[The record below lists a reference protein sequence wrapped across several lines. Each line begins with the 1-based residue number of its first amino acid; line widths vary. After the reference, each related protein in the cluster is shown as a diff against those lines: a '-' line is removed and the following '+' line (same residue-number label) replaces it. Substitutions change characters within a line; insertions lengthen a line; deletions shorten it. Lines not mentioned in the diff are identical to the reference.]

1 MRSKW
6 ESLSFLHAAGPG
18 RKAAAPRK
26 VSCGWGAI
34 VEAAA
39 DFKAVKE
46 RDAWAR
52 LESLA
57 YKLLPQPANLRV
69 STGDE
74 KKDMWLSTSCLF
86 AGLVGVC
93 MLNWGKQKNG
103 LSTSYSVLQPA
114 FFSR

>member
-1 MRSKW
+1 MRSKR
-6 ESLSFLHAAGPG
+6 ESLSFHHAAGPG

-46 RDAWAR
+46 RGAWAER

-57 YKLLPQPANLRV
+57 YKLLPQPAKLRV
-69 STGDE
+69 
-74 KKDMWLSTSCLF
+74 
-86 AGLVGVC
+86 
-93 MLNWGKQKNG
+93 
-103 LSTSYSVLQPA
+103 
-114 FFSR
+114 